1 MVVSSDIDVVEVTN
15 DGILVV
21 LVRGSMVS
29 GVCVVVASVSISSVA
44 KVTILVSSSIGSF
57 VTPVVTSDASV
68 VVISA

>member
-1 MVVSSDIDVVEVTN
+1 
-15 DGILVV
+15 
-21 LVRGSMVS
+21 MVS

-68 VVISA
+68 VVVSA